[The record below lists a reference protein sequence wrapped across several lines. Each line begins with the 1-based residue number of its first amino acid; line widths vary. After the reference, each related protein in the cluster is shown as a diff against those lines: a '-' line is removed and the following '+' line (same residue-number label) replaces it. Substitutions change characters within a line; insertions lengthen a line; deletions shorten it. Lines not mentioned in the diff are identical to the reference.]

1 MTNGKVS
8 KDFIFSATIG
18 YSSTVGIRYP
28 REVIARASIAYS
40 AARRVGAG
48 HVMEYSENIKQEL
61 MKIQGVLSNFM
72 AGLMAGEFEV
82 YYQPKVRIETKEIFG
97 AEALYVGIEREG
109 YQHRWSLFR
118 FLRMTEA

>member
-1 MTNGKVS
+1 M
-8 KDFIFSATIG
+8 
-18 YSSTVGIRYP
+18 
-28 REVIARASIAYS
+28 ARASIAYS

-82 YYQPKVRIETKEIFG
+82 YYQPKEIG
-97 AEALYVGIEREG
+97 RASCRERV
-109 YQHRWSLFR
+109 SS
-118 FLRMTEA
+118 TV